1 MNMLGIL
8 GIFFWFVFLK
18 FSTADSDFSDLDFE
32 SLIKQNVQL
41 STSLQTLQNDVKLRN
56 DLVNELLERIIR
68 QEERMNELE
77 NAFKLRDNLCNQCES
92 RLKDLE
98 TKYSTVSNEAINR
111 TNTNLSN
118 RIPVIKDD
126 KNISRRGE

>member
-1 MNMLGIL
+1 MNMGGLL
-8 GIFFWFVFLK
+8 GIFFWFVFLN
-18 FSTADSDFSDLDFE
+18 FSTADSDFSEIDFE

-56 DLVNELLERIIR
+56 DLINELLERIIR

-77 NAFKLRDNLCNQCES
+77 NTFKLKDNLCNQCES

-118 RIPVIKDD
+118 RIPVIKDY